1 MRQRTLDLAV
11 MLSAESVLLEPTGE
25 AILAHRRLP
34 HPLLNQIEDQ
44 YPREIA
50 RARFNAMWAARGS
63 DAPDASI
70 VATQFR
76 EELAALFRAQGR
88 LVEPYTLLI
97 GPPARDQ
104 PNW

>member
-11 MLSAESVLLEPTGE
+11 MLGTESVLLETTGE

-50 RARFNAMWAARGS
+50 RARFNAIWTARGS
-63 DAPDASI
+63 DTPDASA

-76 EELAALFRAQGR
+76 QELVALFRAQGR
-88 LVEPYTLLI
+88 LVEPYTILI

-104 PNW
+104 RD

>member
-1 MRQRTLDLAV
+1 MRQRTIDLAI
-11 MLSAESVLLEPTGE
+11 MLGTDKGILEATGE

-50 RARFNAMWAARGS
+50 RARFNAMWVARGS
-63 DAPDASI
+63 DPPDASV

-76 EELAALFRAQGR
+76 EELAALFRAHGR
-88 LVEPYTLLI
+88 LIEPYTLLI

>member
-11 MLSAESVLLEPTGE
+11 MLGTDTGMAEAIGE

-34 HPLLNQIEDQ
+34 HPVLNQIEDQ

-50 RARFNAMWAARGS
+50 RARFNAMWAARGTE
-63 DAPDASI
+63 APEPSV

-88 LVEPYTLLI
+88 LIEPYTILV
-97 GPPARDQ
+97 GPPARDR